1 MKKAK
6 LVAALL
12 FLCLLAVWITRRTP
26 SHEPAKPPESATSS
40 TTKTPS
46 LARQEKSQAA
56 EATAAAPV
64 TAPAIAAVPANTT
77 KSTKRIARSQARY
90 DWKRITAF
98 NDWVKEFTTATPEQR
113 ELMKEQGLILARA
126 RRNEFKNLIVADPER
141 ALEQSVKPLVRQQLP
156 AEILAELEKPVSA
169 RGDFNVY
176 MGRPAPGTEVDG
188 RDLTL
193 RYFETTKGESYIA
206 HVFGEAETV
215 MTRKNIAARGVAV
228 DRELAV
234 APSAVRQLGTGEKV
248 PAGTTVQESCPVSG
262 LTTVLESGFEEPIKE
277 DTTAIEFEGKIIVLC
292 NGSHVRVL
300 EDEHRLTSNISAS
313 GGPGGAH
320 PIKDNFPGTASE
332 AIGVFKALYIRAV
345 YPDRLQVPNTEA
357 SAMED
362 MKNFERFY
370 LESSYGRLS
379 VTPAFTPVV
388 VLPHTREWYE
398 AKDDEV
404 DGLGLVHSHSR
415 SEARRL
421 GFDSGEFNVTIV
433 RINGGPRLS
442 GISWGGGDSVWVSWD
457 GMDVINH
464 ECGHSIGRPHANFWN
479 TGGQSAIGIGAN
491 QEYGNSFDVMGGG
504 GGFTAHYN
512 TISKRSLG
520 WLPAQNTHNP
530 TVSGV
535 YRIFAYDQPALE
547 EGKRYGIRVPKD
559 RTRGYNLEYHNN
571 YGIEHTSRVELRN
584 SALVIWSGFGGAG
597 HLIDTTPGTPGGKD
611 DSGIE
616 VGRTF
621 SDAAA
626 GVHFTVVNRNNNTS
640 PESLDVAVNYGNPTT
655 NVAPTL
661 ALTAT
666 TTNVAI
672 NGSITFTANATDAN
686 GDTLAY
692 HWDFGDGLPSTN
704 LAVFTRTFT
713 AARQHNVLCTVTDMK
728 GGTTRRH
735 LVVVIGNPTR
745 GTVYGRVT
753 NGGVGVQ
760 DVLVGTSS
768 RYTYTDADGYYALA
782 DLTVGSQTITPLLYG
797 NTFTPASSVIAV
809 VAGAN
814 TLNFAANPLA
824 QVSIVGT
831 ADAREN
837 GTNGA
842 FTITRTGS
850 TAAALDVRVMSA
862 GGTAAR
868 TTDYNF
874 LPNYVDDGNYRTFTI
889 PVGQAELVVAVTS
902 INDAAAEGPET
913 ITLQLAEGTNYIGT
927 TLGAAGIILHDD
939 DTTLPQ
945 VSITAEDTE
954 ASEVP
959 GNVTAFTV
967 SRTGSTAG
975 NLNVALQYGGTATR
989 GSDYPNLPSSVTIPD
1004 GQSSITLIVTPVNDS
1019 AVEGSEN
1026 VTVTIPSGAAYVLDT
1041 AATSVDLLILDDD
1054 IPLVTVTAIKPN
1066 ASETNREPGVFLV
1079 SRTGPT
1085 TAPLKVY
1092 YGLGGT
1098 AQHGTDYVGLPA
1110 EITIPAG
1117 AASAPVFITPYDDNF
1132 GEGVE
1137 TVDIQL
1143 TVFNGAYLVTT
1154 PSAASINI
1162 TDNNDAPHVSVISMS
1177 STTSEPA
1184 DGGTLRFRLE
1194 GSRPGPTTV
1203 RYTLSGTAIPGVD
1216 YSTNNL
1222 QGTIILGSPVNGS
1235 SQTDVTV
1242 SILND
1247 AIKEDVESIVL
1258 TLQPDPA
1265 YIFFN
1270 DDVATILLRD
1280 DDQPIVSITPWNTA
1294 PAEGAANAAAFYIGR
1309 TGPTFAGLTTGDLTV
1324 NYAITGTA
1332 ANGVDYALLS
1342 GTVIIPNGS
1351 NSVDIPITSIEDG
1364 LFEGTE
1370 TITLTLLPS
1379 PDYGIGESSA
1389 TLYLADNESYTLSVG
1404 FLTQA
1409 STTSEVLDATNGEY
1423 RLLPVILSALNTNVV
1438 TVEYIM
1444 GADTTAWGDG
1454 IDWDLVDAA
1463 NGNAPIKKGTLTFP
1477 IGVTN
1482 QFIKIRIYPDALI
1495 EGTEMAAIELRNPTG
1510 CRLSTSRNPHDLTI
1524 LDNTNNYAAPRVMF
1538 ITGTSSVEE
1547 DDDSAPLL
1555 MVGLDRP
1562 AFTTV
1567 TVNYAVTGGTATAG
1581 SDFTLPGGTLTFL
1594 AGEVSKS
1601 IPLAVINDTTVE
1613 SSETVIVSLSAPS
1626 GAALGPIAAHT
1637 VTLLDNDTGTPEV
1650 TVAATDATS
1659 TENGDTGA
1667 FTVTRTSGGAANAL
1681 TVDYVVSG
1689 TATAGSDYTTLP
1701 GSVTIPAGQ
1710 ASAPVI
1716 VSTLNDGSLEPIETV
1731 TLKIIPAAG
1740 YAFGAN
1746 ITATVN
1752 IVDDE
1757 TQALP
1762 PVAQNQDIFVPR
1774 NQPSGI
1780 TLTAIDPSGDPLTYS
1795 VITPPAHG
1803 SLTGTPPNL
1812 TFTPTL
1818 NYTGPDSFTFRATD
1832 GVTTSGVATVS
1843 LTIYNSTLVAS
1854 NSVWRYNDL
1863 GIDQGTGWVTNGF
1876 NDSSWSNG
1884 AARLGFGDPRTTTVR
1899 GQPVITYYFRQK
1911 FTLPAGLTVTSL
1923 VARAQ
1928 RDDGIV
1934 VHLNGSEAYRELMP
1948 AGAIGY
1954 STRPTTSVGGAD
1966 ETAWFTTNLNP
1977 ALLVA
1982 GTNIIAAE
1990 VHQIDGSSSDMG
2002 FALELTGTGVPTPA
2016 ATPTVT
2022 IAATDASATEPG
2034 DAASFTVTRLGT
2046 NHTAAVDIFYGLSG
2060 TATPGFDYAPLSG
2073 VVTIPA
2079 GQSNAV
2085 ITLNPLDDFD
2095 LELVETA
2102 VLTLAPGVG
2111 YVIDSSI
2118 SAMATINDDDA
2129 SHVPPTALA
2138 QSVLVIKNQS
2148 GEIVLTGSD
2157 LENDPLTFQ
2166 IVSQPANGSLSGT
2179 APYITYTPDTNFT
2192 GADSFTFRVTDGGAW
2207 SSPATV
2213 SLTVYDPALL
2223 VTSNSVW
2230 RYHDKGVDLGASWRS
2245 NTFNDS
2251 TWSNGLARLGFGGDG
2266 EVTTLSGQPVITY
2279 YFRKAFVLPANYT
2292 VTNLVVSI
2300 ARDDGAVV
2308 YLNGVEVA
2316 RDNIAA
2322 GTVLYSTR
2330 ATNAANE
2337 QIFYPFTANVAL
2349 LQPGTNIIAAEVH
2362 QVDGSS
2368 SDIGFNLQL
2377 RGDGYFSAAP
2387 PPPLLAYTLSSS
2399 NTVHLWFPSQN
2410 GLRYAIEGS
2419 TDLVTWQSLTTNTA
2433 TGGLLQYSQSAT
2445 NPPVRFFRARLV
2457 P

>member
-1 MKKAK
+1 MKKAFAVLSCLLICGALWIVARK
-6 LVAALL
+6 QSSPAEIPVAADTTKAKTPTAALVGRNAPGQAPATTTPEAAGTA
-12 FLCLLAVWITRRTP
+12 AVSTGTP
-26 SHEPAKPPESATSS
+26 TSS
-40 TTKTPS
+40 
-46 LARQEKSQAA
+46 
-56 EATAAAPV
+56 
-64 TAPAIAAVPANTT
+64 
-77 KSTKRIARSQARY
+77 KRISPSQARY
-90 DWKRITAF
+90 DWKRIIAF
-98 NDWVKEFTTATPEQR
+98 NDWAQEFIAATPDQR
-113 ELMKEQGLILARA
+113 ETMKEQGLILARA

-156 AEILAELEKPVSA
+156 AEILAELEKTVSA

-176 MGRPAPGTEVDG
+176 LGRPAPGTTVDG
-188 RDLTL
+188 RDLSL

-206 HVFGEAETV
+206 HVFGEAEMV

-234 APSAVRQLGTGEKV
+234 APSAVRPLQAGEKV

-262 LTTVLESGFEEPIKE
+262 LTTVLDSGFEEPITE
-277 DTTAIEFEGKIIVLC
+277 DTTAIELEGKIIVLC

-300 EDEHRLTSNISAS
+300 EDEHRLTANISAS

-320 PIKDNFPGTASE
+320 PIKDNFPGTSSE

-433 RINGGPRLS
+433 RVNGGPRLS

-520 WLPAQNTHNP
+520 WLPTQNTHNP

-559 RTRGYNLEYHNN
+559 RTRGYNIEYHNN
-571 YGIEHTSRVELRN
+571 YGVEHTSRVELRN

-621 SDAAA
+621 SDPSA
-626 GVHFTVVNRNNNTS
+626 GVHFTVVKRNANTS

-655 NVAPTL
+655 NIAPTL

-686 GDTLAY
+686 GDPLAY

-704 LAVFTRTFT
+704 VAVFTRRFT
-713 AARQHNVLCTVTDMK
+713 AARQHTVLCTVTDMK
-728 GGTTRRH
+728 GGTARRH
-735 LVVVIGNPTR
+735 LVVAIGNPTR
-745 GTVYGRVT
+745 ATVYGRVT
-753 NGGVGVQ
+753 NGGAGVQ

-768 RYTYTDADGYYALA
+768 KYTYTDADGYYALA

-797 NTFTPASSVIAV
+797 NTFTPASSTASV

-814 TLNFAANPLA
+814 TLNITANPLA
-824 QVSIVGT
+824 QISITGA

-842 FTITRTGS
+842 FTITRTGN
-850 TAAALDVRVMSA
+850 TAAALGVRVMSA

-874 LPNYVDDGNYRTFTI
+874 SPDYVDDGNYRTFTI
-889 PVGQAELVVAVTS
+889 PAGQASLSVAVTS
-902 INDAAAEGPET
+902 INDSAAEGPET
-913 ITLQLAEGTNYIGT
+913 ITLQLAEGTNYIGS
-927 TLGAAGIILHDD
+927 TLGAASIILHDD

-945 VSITAEDTE
+945 VSITADDTE
-954 ASEVP
+954 ATEVP

-967 SRTGSTAG
+967 SRTGSAAG
-975 NLNVALQYGGTATR
+975 NLNVALLYGGTATR
-989 GSDYPNLPSSVTIPD
+989 GGDYPNLPASVTIPD
-1004 GQSSITLIVTPVNDS
+1004 GQSSITLIVTPTDDS
-1019 AVEGSEN
+1019 VVEGSEN
-1026 VTVTIPSGAAYVLDT
+1026 VTVTIPSGAAYVLNT
-1041 AATSVDLLILDDD
+1041 AATTVDLLILDDD
-1054 IPLVTVTAIKPN
+1054 IPLVSVTAIKPN

-1079 SRTGPT
+1079 TRTGPT

-1117 AASAPVFITPYDDNF
+1117 AASAPVFVTPYDDNF

-1137 TVDIQL
+1137 TVDIQI
-1143 TVFNGAYLVTT
+1143 TVFNGSYLVTT
-1154 PSAASINI
+1154 PSAASINL
-1162 TDNNDAPHVSVISMS
+1162 TDNNDAPHVSVISTS

-1184 DGGTLRFRLE
+1184 DGGTLRFRIE
-1194 GSRPGPTTV
+1194 GSQAGPTTV

-1222 QGTIILGSPVNGS
+1222 PGTLVLGAPVNGF

-1247 AIKEDVESIVL
+1247 AIKEDVESIIV
-1258 TLQPDPA
+1258 TLLPDPA

-1294 PAEGAANAAAFYIGR
+1294 PAEGTANAAAFYIGR
-1309 TGPTFAGLTTGDLTV
+1309 TGPTFAGLTAGDLTV

-1332 ANGVDYALLS
+1332 ANGVDYSLLS
-1342 GTVIIPNGS
+1342 GSVVIPNGS
-1351 NSVDIPITSIEDG
+1351 NSVDIPITSLEDG

-1379 PDYGIGESSA
+1379 LDYGIGESSA

-1404 FLTQA
+1404 FLTAA
-1409 STTSEVLDATNGEY
+1409 STTSETLDPVNGEY
-1423 RLLPVILSALNTNVV
+1423 RLLPVILSGPNTNVV
-1438 TVEYIM
+1438 MVEYVM
-1444 GADTTAWGDG
+1444 GSDTTAWGDG

-1482 QFIKIRIYPDALI
+1482 QNIKIRIYPDALI
-1495 EGTEMAAIELRNPTG
+1495 EGSEVAVIELRNPTG

-1538 ITGTSSVEE
+1538 LTGSSSVEE
-1547 DDDSAPLL
+1547 DDASVPLL
-1555 MVGLDRP
+1555 MAGLDRP

-1567 TVNYAVTGGTATAG
+1567 TVNYAVTGGSATSG
-1581 SDFTLPGGTLTFL
+1581 TDFVLANGTLNFL
-1594 AGEVSKS
+1594 AGETSKS
-1601 IPLAVINDTTVE
+1601 IPLAVLNDTAVE
-1613 SSETVIVSLSAPS
+1613 SSETVTVTLSAPA
-1626 GAALGPIAAHT
+1626 GATLGPITAHT
-1637 VTLLDNDTGTPEV
+1637 VTILDNDTGTPEV
-1650 TVAATDATS
+1650 TVAATDATA

-1667 FTVTRTSGGAANAL
+1667 FAVTRTSGGAAEAL

-1689 TATAGSDYTTLP
+1689 TATADADYTALS
-1701 GSVTIPAGQ
+1701 GSVTIPIGQ

-1716 VSTLNDGSLEPIETV
+1716 VSTLNDGSLEAIETV
-1731 TLKIIPAAG
+1731 TLTIIPAAG

-1752 IVDDE
+1752 ILDDE
-1757 TQALP
+1757 TQQLP
-1762 PVAQNQDIFVPR
+1762 PVAQDQNLFVPR
-1774 NQPSGI
+1774 NQSSGI

-1795 VITPPAHG
+1795 IVSAPAHG
-1803 SLTGTPPNL
+1803 SLTGTVPNL

-1832 GVTTSGVATVS
+1832 GVTTSAVATVS

-1863 GIDQGTGWVTNGF
+1863 GVDLGTGWVTNGF
-1876 NDSSWSNG
+1876 NDTSWSSG
-1884 AARLGFGDPRTTTVR
+1884 AARLGFGDPRTTTVA

-1911 FTLPAGLTVTSL
+1911 FTPPAGLTLTGL
-1923 VARAQ
+1923 VARVQ

-1934 VHLNGSEAYRELMP
+1934 VHLNGTEAFRDNMP
-1948 AGAIGY
+1948 QGTVSY
-1954 STRPTTSVGGAD
+1954 STRASAAVDAAN
-1966 ETAWFTTNLNP
+1966 ETAWFSFPMNP
-1977 ALLVA
+1977 AQLVA

-1990 VHQIDGSSSDMG
+1990 VHQINGSSSDLG
-2002 FALELTGTGVPTPA
+2002 FALELVGTGVPTPT

-2022 IAATDASATEPG
+2022 IIATDASATEPS
-2034 DAASFTVTRLGT
+2034 DAANFTITRLGT
-2046 NHTAAVDIFYGLSG
+2046 NHSSAVEVFYGLSG
-2060 TATPGFDYAPLSG
+2060 TATPGFDYACLPG

-2085 ITLNPLDDFD
+2085 IELIPLNDFD
-2095 LELVETA
+2095 TELVETA
-2102 VLTLAPGVG
+2102 VLTLAPGIG
-2111 YVIDSSI
+2111 YVIDTDI

-2129 SHVPPTALA
+2129 AHVPPTALA
-2138 QSVLVIKNQS
+2138 QSALVMKNQP

-2166 IVSQPANGSLSGT
+2166 IVSLPANGSLSGT
-2179 APYITYTPDTNFT
+2179 APYVTYTPDTNFT

-2207 SSPATV
+2207 SIPATV
-2213 SLTVYDPALL
+2213 SITVYDPALL

-2230 RYHDKGVDLGASWRS
+2230 RYHDKGVDLGTAWRS

-2251 TWSNGLARLGFGGDG
+2251 TWSNGPARLGFGGDG
-2266 EVTTLSGQPVITY
+2266 EATTLAGQPVITY

-2292 VTNLVVSI
+2292 VTNLMVSV

-2322 GTVLYSTR
+2322 GAVLYSTR

-2337 QIFYPFTANVAL
+2337 QIFYPFTANTAL
-2349 LQPGTNIIAAEVH
+2349 LQPGTNWIAAEVH

-2377 RGDGYFSAAP
+2377 RGDGFFAAAS
-2387 PPPLLAYTLSSS
+2387 PPPLLAYSLSSS

-2410 GLRYAIEGS
+2410 GLHYAIEGS
-2419 TDLVTWQSLTTNTA
+2419 TDLVAWTPLTTNTA
-2433 TGGLLQYSQSAT
+2433 AGGLLQYSQSVT
-2445 NPPVRFFRARLV
+2445 NPPVRFFRARQV

>member
-1 MKKAK
+1 MKKA
-6 LVAALL
+6 LVVLS
-12 FLCLLAVWITRRTP
+12 CLLIGGALWIVARKQSSPTEFPVAGDAAKGKAPIAASMGRSASGQVAGTTTR
-26 SHEPAKPPESATSS
+26 EASS
-40 TTKTPS
+40 T
-46 LARQEKSQAA
+46 
-56 EATAAAPV
+56 
-64 TAPAIAAVPANTT
+64 AAVNTDIPRPP
-77 KSTKRIARSQARY
+77 KRISPSQARY
-90 DWKRITAF
+90 DWKRILAF
-98 NDWVKEFTTATPEQR
+98 NDWAQDFIAATPEQR
-113 ELMKEQGLILARA
+113 ETMKEQGVILARA
-126 RRNEFKNLIVADPER
+126 RRAEFKNLIVADPER
-141 ALEQSVKPLVRQQLP
+141 ALEQSVKPLTRQQLP

-188 RDLTL
+188 RDLSL

-215 MTRKNIAARGVAV
+215 MTKKNIAARGIAV

-234 APSAVRQLGTGEKV
+234 APSAVRALQVGEKV
-248 PAGTTVQESCPVSG
+248 PAGTVVEETCPVSKI
-262 LTTVLESGFEEPIKE
+262 TTVLDTPFEEPITE
-277 DTTAIEFEGKIIVLC
+277 TTTAIELEGKIIVLC

-300 EDEHRLTSNISAS
+300 EEEHRLTSNISAS

-320 PIKDNFPGTASE
+320 PIKDNFPGTSSE

-388 VLPHTREWYE
+388 VLPHSREWYE

-520 WLPAQNTHNP
+520 WLPTQNTHNP

-571 YGIEHTSRVELRN
+571 YGVEHTSRVELRN

-621 SDAAA
+621 SDVAAA
-626 GVHFTVVNRNNNTS
+626 IHFTVVKRNDNTS
-640 PESLDVAVNYGNPTT
+640 PESLDVAVNYGNITT

-661 ALTAT
+661 SLTAS
-666 TTNVAI
+666 TTNVAL

-704 LAVFTRTFT
+704 LAVFTRSFA

-745 GTVYGRVT
+745 ATVYGRVT
-753 NGGVGVQ
+753 NGGVGMQ
-760 DVLVGTSS
+760 NVLVGTSS
-768 RYTYTDADGYYALA
+768 KYTYTDADGYYALA

-797 NTFTPASSVIAV
+797 NTFTPASSVVSV

-874 LPNYVDDGNYRTFTI
+874 SPNYVDDGNYRTFTI
-889 PVGQAELVVAVTS
+889 PVGQSELTVAVTS

-913 ITLQLAEGTNYIGT
+913 ITLQLAEGTNYIGS

-945 VSITAEDTE
+945 VSITADDTE
-954 ASEVP
+954 AAEVP

-967 SRTGSTAG
+967 SRTGFTVG
-975 NLNVALQYGGTATR
+975 NLNVALLYGGTATR
-989 GSDYPNLPSSVTIPD
+989 GSDYPNLPASVTIPD
-1004 GQSSITLIVTPVNDS
+1004 GQSSIMLIVTPTNDS
-1019 AVEGSEN
+1019 TVEGSEN

-1054 IPLVTVTAIKPN
+1054 IPLVTVTAIKAN
-1066 ASETNREPGVFLV
+1066 ASETNREPGVFLI

-1132 GEGVE
+1132 GESIE
-1137 TVDIQL
+1137 TVDMQI
-1143 TVFNGAYLVTT
+1143 TVFNGSYLVAT

-1177 STTSEPA
+1177 STTSEPS
-1184 DGGTLRFRLE
+1184 DSGTLRFRLE

-1222 QGTIILGSPVNGS
+1222 QGTIVLGSPVNGF

-1247 AIKEDVESIVL
+1247 AIKEDVESIIL

-1265 YIFFN
+1265 YTFFN

-1294 PAEGAANAAAFYIGR
+1294 PAEGVSNAAAFYIGR
-1309 TGPTFAGLTTGDLTV
+1309 TGPTFSGITANDLTV
-1324 NYAITGTA
+1324 NYTITGTA
-1332 ANGVDYALLS
+1332 VNGVDYQLIS
-1342 GTVIIPNGS
+1342 SSVVIPNGS
-1351 NSVDIPITSIEDG
+1351 SSVDIPIRGLEDG

-1379 PDYGIGESSA
+1379 LDYGIGESSA
-1389 TLYLADNESYTLSVG
+1389 TLFLGDNESYTLSVG

-1409 STTSEVLDATNGEY
+1409 STTSEILDPINGEY
-1423 RLLPVILSALNTNVV
+1423 RLLPVILSAPNTNVV
-1438 TVEYIM
+1438 TVEYVM
-1444 GADTTAWGDG
+1444 GADTTAWGHG
-1454 IDWDLVDAA
+1454 IDWDLVDANNA
-1463 NGNAPIKKGTLTFP
+1463 NAPIKKGILTFP

-1482 QFIKIRIYPDALI
+1482 QNVKIRIYPDALI
-1495 EGTEMAAIELRNPTG
+1495 EGSEMAVIELRNPTG

-1538 ITGTSSVEE
+1538 LTGTSSVEE
-1547 DDDSAPLL
+1547 HDATAPLL

-1567 TVNYAVTGGTATAG
+1567 TVNYAVSGGTATAG
-1581 SDFTLPGGTLTFL
+1581 SDFTLSSGTLTFL
-1594 AGEVSKS
+1594 AGETSKS
-1601 IPLAVINDTTVE
+1601 IPLAVINDIAVE
-1613 SSETVIVSLSAPS
+1613 SSETVIVSLSPPT
-1626 GAALGPIAAHT
+1626 GAVLGPIPAHT
-1637 VTLLDNDTGTPEV
+1637 VTILDNDTGTPEV
-1650 TVAATDATS
+1650 IVTATDATA

-1667 FTVTRTSGGAANAL
+1667 FTITRTSGGAANAL

-1689 TATAGSDYTTLP
+1689 TATAGSDYTTLL
-1701 GSVTIPAGQ
+1701 GSVTIPIGQ
-1710 ASAPVI
+1710 ASAPIV
-1716 VSTLNDGSLEPIETV
+1716 VSTLNDGALENIESVNLT
-1731 TLKIIPAAG
+1731 IIPAAG

-1746 ITATVN
+1746 IADTVN
-1752 IVDDE
+1752 ILDDE

-1762 PVAQNQDIFVPR
+1762 PVAQNQNIFVPR
-1774 NQPSGI
+1774 NQASAV
-1780 TLTAIDPSGDPLTYS
+1780 TLVAIDPSGDPLTYS
-1795 VITPPAHG
+1795 VVTPPAHG
-1803 SLTGTPPNL
+1803 SLTGTAPNL

-1818 NYTGPDSFTFRATD
+1818 NYTGPDSFTFRVTD
-1832 GVTTSGVATVS
+1832 GTTTSAVATVS

-1854 NSVWRYNDL
+1854 NSMWRYNDL
-1863 GIDQGTGWVTNGF
+1863 GVDLGAGWITNGF
-1876 NDSSWSNG
+1876 NDTSWSSG
-1884 AARLGFGDPRTTTVR
+1884 AARLGFGDARTTTVA

-1911 FTLPAGLTVTSL
+1911 FTPPAGLTLTGL
-1923 VARAQ
+1923 VARVQ

-1934 VHLNGSEAYRELMP
+1934 VHLNGSEAFRDNMP
-1948 AGAIGY
+1948 QGAVTY
-1954 STRPTTSVGGAD
+1954 STRPSAAVDAAN
-1966 ETAWFTTNLNP
+1966 ETAWFSFNVNP
-1977 ALLVA
+1977 ALLVD
-1982 GTNIIAAE
+1982 GTNVIAAE
-1990 VHQIDGSSSDMG
+1990 VHQINSSSSDLG
-2002 FALELTGTGVPTPA
+2002 FALELIGTGVPTPT

-2022 IAATDASATEPG
+2022 IAATDASATEPS

-2046 NHTAAVDIFYGLSG
+2046 NHTSAVDIFYGLSG

-2079 GQSNAV
+2079 SQSNAV
-2085 ITLNPLDDFD
+2085 ITLSPLDDFD

-2102 VLTLAPGVG
+2102 VLTLAPGIG
-2111 YVIDSSI
+2111 YVINTDI

-2129 SHVPPTALA
+2129 THVPPTALA

-2157 LENDPLTFQ
+2157 LESDPLTFQ

-2179 APYITYTPDTNFT
+2179 APYVTYTPDTNFT

-2207 SSPATV
+2207 STPATV
-2213 SLTVYDPALL
+2213 SITVYDPALL

-2230 RYHDKGVDLGASWRS
+2230 RYHDKGVDLGMSWRS

-2266 EVTTLSGQPVITY
+2266 EVTLLAGQPVITY
-2279 YFRKAFVLPANYT
+2279 YFRKAFVLPTNYT

-2316 RDNIAA
+2316 RDGIVA
-2322 GTVLYSTR
+2322 GPVIYTTR
-2330 ATNAANE
+2330 ATNAASE
-2337 QIFYPFTANVAL
+2337 FIFYPFPASVAL

-2377 RGDGYFSAAP
+2377 RGDGFFSTAA
-2387 PPPLLAYTLSSS
+2387 PPPLLAYSLSSS
-2399 NTVHLWFPSQN
+2399 NTVHLWFPAQN
-2410 GLRYAIEGS
+2410 GSRYAIEGS
-2419 TDLVTWQSLTTNTA
+2419 TDLVGWTPLTTNTA
-2433 TGGLLQYSQSAT
+2433 ADGLLQYSQSAT
-2445 NPPVRFFRARLV
+2445 NPPVRFFRARQV